1 MMNPSG
7 GHHVCVVGGGLAGVA
22 AAFFASRTGKK
33 VTLIES
39 APNLGGL
46 LRSHHREGMGWFDFG
61 THLMGKTGID
71 EVDTVFFDELTGDES
86 WINHDHCPAGVY
98 FRDRLSLSGFV
109 DVRALEREVYEKG
122 FREFLELEEK
132 YEFGNLR
139 EATEGTF
146 GSVFA
151 DEVFDPI
158 ARKFFGESLEALTP
172 DALRLLGVSRIV
184 GATAEESTELK
195 GDNRWHDHRLAFHNP
210 RTSARQGGVFYP
222 REGGIGKW
230 VEMMEQRLVESGVE
244 IRLSSEIQHVG
255 FEEDPS
261 KVKVSIRSGDKITF
275 DDLVWTVPPVFLL
288 KAAGVTIPADNVPK
302 FTKTILIDMVLS
314 EAVRSDVF
322 YVNCMEPAMDSF
334 RVTLYDAMQRT
345 EGANPS
351 RVTVEVI
358 VPPGKDESGIS
369 PQSILAEMKEMEIVP
384 SGASI
389 VASETSEISFGFPIP
404 SNEFASDQEKIRSA
418 ACELSPNIALLGRAG
433 GNAFFMRDVLSEVHQ
448 HFLN

>member
-1 MMNPSG
+1 MTNQSCG
-7 GHHVCVVGGGLAGVA
+7 YHVCVVGGGLAGIA
-22 AAFFASRTGKK
+22 AAFYACRQGKK

-39 APNLGGL
+39 APGLGGL

-61 THLMGKTGID
+61 THLLGKTGIE
-71 EVDTVFFDELTGDES
+71 EVDSAFFEELTSDES

-109 DVRALEREVYEKG
+109 DVRALDQEVYERG
-122 FREFLELEEK
+122 FREFLGLEEG
-132 YEFGNLR
+132 YEFENLR
-139 EATEGTF
+139 DATEGTF

-158 ARKFFGESLEALTP
+158 ARKFFGESLGALNP

-184 GATAEESTELK
+184 GATAEESAELK
-195 GDNRWHDHRLAFHNP
+195 EGNRWHDHRLAFHNP

-222 REGGIGKW
+222 RAGGIGKW
-230 VEMMEQRLVESGVE
+230 VESMERRLVEDGVE
-244 IRLSSEIQHVG
+244 IRLSSEVQRVE
-255 FEEDPS
+255 FEVES
-261 KVKVSIRSGDKITF
+261 SRGHLNTRSDDQITF
-275 DDLVWTVPPVFLL
+275 DELVWTVPPVFLL
-288 KAAGVTIPADNVPK
+288 KAAGVTIPASTIPK

-322 YVNCMEPAMDSF
+322 YVNCMEPTMDSF
-334 RVTLYDAMQRT
+334 RVTLYDAMQCT
-345 EGANPS
+345 DGENPS
-351 RVTVEVI
+351 RVTVEII

-369 PQSILAEMKEMEIVP
+369 PESILMEMKEMGITS

-389 VASETSEISFGFPIP
+389 VAAETAEIPFGFPIP

-418 ACELSPNIALLGRAG
+418 AFELSPSITLLGRAG
-433 GNAFFMRDVLSEVHQ
+433 GNAFFMRDVLSEVHR
-448 HFLN
+448 HFSN